1 MAELHN
7 RIPGAVLHT
16 PEVVPH
22 TLEAALRT
30 RAVAPGEP
38 LPEVAAK
45 MLPGAVV
52 AEEVAVAA
60 QLPVPV
66 PVQPQL
72 HRLSAIP
79 PFP

>member
-22 TLEAALRT
+22 TLEAALRI
-30 RAVAPGEP
+30 RVVAPGVP

-45 MLPGAVV
+45 LLP
-52 AEEVAVAA
+52 EEVAAVVEVAA
-60 QLPVPV
+60 APLPVPV
-66 PVQPQL
+66 PAQPQL
-72 HRLSAIP
+72 HRLSEIP